1 MSNNLTNE
9 SQDFQFRLEAFFEG
23 RMTES
28 EQQKFLETADARDS
42 IHKAMEEYHT
52 FKGIIRDHYRRT
64 SVSSTLTEKIKTLI
78 SG

>member
-9 SQDFQFRLEAFFEG
+9 TQEFQIRLEAFFDG

-42 IHKAMEEYHT
+42 IHKVMEEYHA